1 MDLILAGLAQQN
13 PIPTVQQG
21 LELIAARSP
30 KGLTPALLQRVLNLA
45 VKKKRADV
53 VKWLIDE
60 GGAEVGMVRG
70 ASLGGFV
77 GGGGGEGGG
86 EGVLEV
92 LVERGWDV
100 NAGGGGG
107 K

>member
-21 LELIAARSP
+21 LELIARRSP

-60 GGAEVGMVRG
+60 GGAEMGMVRG
-70 ASLGGFV
+70 VSLGGFV
-77 GGGGGEGGG
+77 GGGEEGG

-100 NAGGGGG
+100 NAAGGGG